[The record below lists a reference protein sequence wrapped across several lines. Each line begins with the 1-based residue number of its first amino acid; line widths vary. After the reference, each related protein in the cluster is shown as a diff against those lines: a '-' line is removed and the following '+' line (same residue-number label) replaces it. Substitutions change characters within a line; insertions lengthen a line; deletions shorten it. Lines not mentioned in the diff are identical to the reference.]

1 MHRWRPGL
9 TGALAMGAEHGAW
22 CIGCCWA
29 LMVVLFALG
38 AMSIAWMALVAALV
52 LVEKVLPRGERL
64 AAAVAAVLL
73 ALGVWTAVGPS
84 SVPWLTSPGLRRH
97 AGDDGRAR
105 AGDDG
110 RARRIDG
117 ALTGA
122 PSGRPVTMGTVP
134 RRPSDVRRAARS
146 GGAAARLPRDD
157 G

>member
-1 MHRWRPGL
+1 
-9 TGALAMGAEHGAW
+9 MGAEHGAW

-84 SVPWLTSPGLRRH
+84 SVPWLTSPGS
-97 AGDDGRAR
+97 AAMPATMDGHEPATM
-105 AGDDG
+105 DG
-110 RARRIDG
+110 HDG
-117 ALTGA
+117 SMAH
-122 PSGRPVTMGTVP
+122 
-134 RRPSDVRRAARS
+134 
-146 GGAAARLPRDD
+146 
-157 G
+157 